1 MYKITYSC
9 SLLHINYLFRLYGAY
24 MVSIP
29 PINMGVAG
37 IAAAAA
43 AAAEEDLHSQPPAAI
58 AGDYLR
64 MIKWRLSPGY
74 IHPRY
79 RVDRSCI

>member
-43 AAAEEDLHSQPPAAI
+43 AAKEDLHSRLAAI
-58 AGDYLR
+58 AGDYFR